1 VFDNSN
7 RRRYQTALARA
18 GGRLTRY
25 RGWAPAL
32 PYPSE
37 TTLIELGEPAA

>member
-1 VFDNSN
+1 
-7 RRRYQTALARA
+7 LGRA
-18 GGRLTRY
+18 GGRLSRY

-37 TTLIELGEPAA
+37 TTLIEKLRDAG